1 MDHPPQRDSC
11 HGMCKYCSEMFG
23 VNMSQPPIQKKKLGK
38 NNVSMYNHVQID
50 NVWICMDLE
59 SIESYSYTYVG
70 LP

>member
-1 MDHPPQRDSC
+1 
-11 HGMCKYCSEMFG
+11 
-23 VNMSQPPIQKKKLGK
+23 MSQPPIQKKKLGK
-38 NNVSMYNHVQID
+38 NNVSMYTHVQID